1 MGPLCRTDVGVAAMR
16 SSSVRI
22 GAALAVLGLGAGCLL
37 DNPAFGSGGATEAGS
52 GSAGGTAAATGAGST
67 GSTPT
72 TSGSTSDAPTTS
84 AGATGSTGAGSTG
97 QVSSETGDST
107 GGGSVDCWALGNDAW
122 TVEAVLLKGD
132 EAGSPSL
139 SPDGLSLYYRA
150 KDGADFAVFRNQRA
164 SVADPF
170 PVSGALF
177 FSEMGLI
184 SLDYPRVH
192 AGEDELFFMQGD
204 PGDIYVAHKVADAW
218 QASVIAGGFQL
229 FGSDA
234 ESIPNITT
242 GDDLLLFQRQDGP
255 ASGVLTETWNF
266 YQAMRSPDL
275 ATFPDVA
282 PAKVTPTGSFVAAVC
297 PTLSPDGLHL
307 FFGASDA
314 EAQSKAELN
323 DGRVGVWYG
332 HRGDVGETSWQDI
345 ERSAVLR
352 TPGVITCPTSVTAD
366 GCQMT
371 TIQFVLD
378 DGTYNVQLARR
389 GG

>member
-1 MGPLCRTDVGVAAMR
+1 MGPLCRTDVGMAAMR

-22 GAALAVLGLGAGCLL
+22 GAALAVLGLEAACLL
-37 DNPAFGSGGATEAGS
+37 DNPAFGSGGATATEAGS
-52 GSAGGTAAATGAGST
+52 GSAGETTTGAGST

-72 TSGSTSDAPTTS
+72 TSGSTGDAP
-84 AGATGSTGAGSTG
+84 GATGSTDVGSTG
-97 QVSSETGDST
+97 QMSSETGGST

-122 TVEAVLLKGD
+122 TVEPVILKGD

-139 SPDGLSLYYRA
+139 SPDGLSLYYRG
-150 KDGADFAVFRNQRA
+150 KNNGEFAVFRSQRA
-164 SVADPF
+164 GLADPF
-170 PVSGALF
+170 PVAGELF
-177 FSEMGLI
+177 FSEVGLI

-192 AGEDELFFMQGD
+192 EGEDELFFAQGD

-218 QASVIAGGFQL
+218 QASVIAGGFML
-229 FGSDA
+229 FGSDF

-255 ASGVLTETWNF
+255 AVGVLTETWNF
-266 YQAMRSPDL
+266 YQAQRSPGL

-282 PAKVTPTGSFVAAVC
+282 PAKVTPSGSFVAPVC

-307 FFGASDA
+307 FFAASDS
-314 EAQSKAELN
+314 EAQTKAELN

-332 HRGDVGETSWQDI
+332 RRGDVGEASWMDI

-371 TIQFVLD
+371 TIQFVLGD
-378 DGTYNVQLARR
+378 MTYNVQLARR